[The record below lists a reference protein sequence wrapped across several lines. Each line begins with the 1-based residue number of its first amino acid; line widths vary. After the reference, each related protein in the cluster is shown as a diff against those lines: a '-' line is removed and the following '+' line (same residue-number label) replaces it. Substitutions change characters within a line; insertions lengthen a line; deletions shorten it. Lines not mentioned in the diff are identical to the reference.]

1 MRADDTS
8 EAADRADNGPS
19 APCPSKRARPLPPD
33 ERRAALIAATLPL
46 VSEYGTKVSTRQIA
60 EAAGV
65 AEGTIFRVF
74 PDKDSLIQAAVS
86 TALDPTEPLAE
97 LAAVDLALPL
107 RERLTEAAGV
117 MQRRLIGVINLLI
130 AIGVHSPPVPK
141 DHEEYRSSLRAP
153 RERILELTADLLRPD
168 QDQFRYPVEEVARLM
183 QLILFSGSHPLIT
196 EGRPLPPE
204 KIVALLLDGVRQH
217 HPEQP

>member
-1 MRADDTS
+1 MTAGS
-8 EAADRADNGPS
+8 NGGAADRPADPP
-19 APCPSKRARPLPPD
+19 AQCPARRARPLPPD

-74 PDKDSLIQAAVS
+74 PDKDSLIQAAIS

-97 LAAVDLALPL
+97 LAAVDRALPL

-130 AIGVHSPPVPK
+130 AIGVHSPPAPK
-141 DHEEYRSSLRAP
+141 EHEEYRTNLRAP

-168 QDQFRYPVEEVARLM
+168 RDQFRYPVEEVARLM

-196 EGRPLPPE
+196 EGQPLAPE
-204 KIVALLLDGVRQH
+204 KIVSLLLDGVRRH
-217 HPEQP
+217 DPEQP

>member
-1 MRADDTS
+1 M
-8 EAADRADNGPS
+8 
-19 APCPSKRARPLPPD
+19 PPD

-46 VSEYGTKVSTRQIA
+46 VSEYGMKVSTRQIA

-74 PDKDSLIQAAVS
+74 PDKDSLIQAAVR
-86 TALDPTEPLAE
+86 TALDPVEPLAE
-97 LAAVDLALPL
+97 LAAVDRSQPL
-107 RERLTEAAGV
+107 RERLIEAVGV

-141 DHEEYRSSLRAP
+141 DHEEYRAKLRAP
-153 RERILELTADLLRPD
+153 REQILELTADLLRPD
-168 QDQFRYPVEEVARLM
+168 QDQFRHPVEEVARLL

-196 EGRPLPPE
+196 EGQPLAPE
-204 KIVALLLDGVRQH
+204 KIVALLLDGVRRH